1 MSTYRLNTHVY
12 VTHDNGDGIWFGT
25 VVDAHPAG
33 DRIVYTVR
41 DGNGEDHS
49 GIEAERMAQD
59 LTDGTRVQV
68 AADAPGYANRVGYVY
83 EPAARDGMFGYWL
96 HLAFPEE
103 TVWVP
108 AQALAV
114 LATDGGEES

>member
-1 MSTYRLNTHVY
+1 MSTYRPNTHVY
-12 VTHDNGDGIWFGT
+12 VAHGTGADIWFGT

-41 DGNGEDHS
+41 DGNGSDHS
-49 GIEAERMAQD
+49 GIDAERMAQD
-59 LTDGTRVQV
+59 LADGTRVQV
-68 AADAPGYANRVGYVY
+68 APDAPDYANRVGYVH

-108 AQALAV
+108 ALALSV
-114 LATDGGEES
+114 LVTDGGAQ